1 MVVKKS
7 IITKDK
13 LDALADKFKLWTGQ
27 DKKFTLDEMIAC
39 NFTSDSIVE
48 IKNSEDMNSLLT
60 SDNIGKIILYTG
72 ETNEQFI
79 NNNIYMIVEEE

>member
-39 NFTSDSIVE
+39 NFTSGSIVE